1 MGEGGAKQRVRTNET
16 KSFFNYKYIKIM
28 LDLLRLMR
36 PHQWVKNVF
45 VLTGLLFGHVWN
57 NPTLV
62 TQAII
67 AFVAFCLISST
78 IYILNDIVD
87 IEQDKHHP
95 TKRKRPLPSGKLKI
109 PTAAI
114 FAALL
119 GATALVLAAF
129 ASSTVVV
136 ILLIYAVMNIA
147 YSLKLKHV
155 VILDVFIIATGFML
169 RILAG
174 TLGLGIPPS
183 QWLLLCGLMVTL
195 FLGFSKRRAEIIAL
209 SEDKSAHRKV
219 LEDYSPVL
227 LDKMIVVTAAG
238 LIMSYSL
245 YTMNP
250 ETIRIHGTANLI
262 YTVPFVIY
270 GVFRYIF
277 LLHHQSLGTDTA
289 KDMVR
294 DPHLLIVLMG
304 WLVTT
309 IALIAR

>member
-1 MGEGGAKQRVRTNET
+1 
-16 KSFFNYKYIKIM
+16 M

-36 PHQWVKNVF
+36 PHQWVKNSF
-45 VLTGLLFGHVWN
+45 VLTGLLFGHAWHD
-57 NPTLV
+57 PALV
-62 TQAII
+62 TKVII
-67 AFVAFCLISST
+67 AFVAFCLTSST
-78 IYILNDIVD
+78 IYIINDIVD

-95 TKRKRPLPSGKLKI
+95 TKRNRPLPSGKLTI

-114 FAALL
+114 FAVFL
-119 GATALVLAAF
+119 GATAFTLAYF
-129 ASSTVVV
+129 ASPTVVL

-209 SEDKSAHRKV
+209 SDDKSAHRKV
-219 LEDYSPVL
+219 LEQYSAVL
-227 LDKMIVVTAAG
+227 LDNMIVITGAG

-277 LLHHQSLGTDTA
+277 LLHHQSSGGDPS
-289 KDMVR
+289 KDLVR
-294 DPHLLIVLMG
+294 DPHMLIVLLA
-304 WLVTT
+304 WLVST